1 MVPTTIPTTTGAPD
15 SCRACAIGART
26 AEETRAVSIARA
38 PIRHRVRPGSDA
50 IRRSRACRSRA
61 GRAWSRACAR
71 WPAPRGGVELGR
83 IAHRGVHRLRH
94 PRSVDDGPARA
105 HSPPSAFAAQ
115 LGDAPRAAPPRVPAT
130 SSVRRMPESI
140 PGARAAL
147 ERLRTYSALP
157 LVATPT
163 PVHEMARLRAALGG
177 GPRLLIKRD
186 DTIPFGFGGNKVR
199 KLAFVAAQAV
209 AEGADAL
216 VTTGGIQSNHARVTA
231 AVAAT
236 LGMRCVLIA
245 NGARQERPTANAL
258 LDALLG
264 ADVRYVA
271 SREGRNAA
279 IDDATAQLARE
290 GRRPFTIPLG
300 ASTPLGALGFARAIG
315 EMLEQGPAPDV
326 IVHSSSSGGTQ
337 AGLLA
342 GCALYGLATRVVG
355 VSPDDPVA
363 SIAGRVRDVV
373 QGMGPLLGVDGAG
386 LANARP
392 IEIDDG
398 FIGDG
403 YGVPSDASREA
414 QRLAAQREAI
424 FVDNTY
430 TAKALAGLIAA
441 VRAGRIPAD
450 ATVLFWH
457 TGGQVGIFA

>member
-1 MVPTTIPTTTGAPD
+1 
-15 SCRACAIGART
+15 
-26 AEETRAVSIARA
+26 
-38 PIRHRVRPGSDA
+38 
-50 IRRSRACRSRA
+50 
-61 GRAWSRACAR
+61 
-71 WPAPRGGVELGR
+71 
-83 IAHRGVHRLRH
+83 
-94 PRSVDDGPARA
+94 
-105 HSPPSAFAAQ
+105 
-115 LGDAPRAAPPRVPAT
+115 
-130 SSVRRMPESI
+130 MPESI
-140 PGARAAL
+140 PGARAAI
-147 ERLRTYSALP
+147 ERLREHPALP
-157 LVATPT
+157 LVPTPT
-163 PVHEMARLRAALGG
+163 PVHEMARLRTELGG

-186 DTIPFGFGGNKVR
+186 DAIPFGFGGNKVR

-209 AEGADAL
+209 ADGADAL

-271 SREGRNAA
+271 SREERNAA
-279 IDDATAQLARE
+279 IDDAAAQLARE
-290 GRRPFTIPLG
+290 GRRPFRIPLG

-315 EMLEQGPAPDV
+315 EVLEQMPAPDV

-342 GCALYGLATRVVG
+342 GVALHGITTRVIG
-355 VSPDDPVA
+355 VSPDDPAA
-363 SIAGRVRDVV
+363 SIAGRVRDIL
-373 QGMGPLLGVDGAG
+373 QGMRPLLGVDGAA
-386 LANARP
+386 LAGARP
-392 IEIDDG
+392 IEIDDA

-403 YGVPSDASREA
+403 YGLPSDASREA
-414 QRLAAQREAI
+414 QCLAAQREAI

-441 VRAGRIPAD
+441 VRARRIPAD

>member
-1 MVPTTIPTTTGAPD
+1 
-15 SCRACAIGART
+15 
-26 AEETRAVSIARA
+26 
-38 PIRHRVRPGSDA
+38 
-50 IRRSRACRSRA
+50 
-61 GRAWSRACAR
+61 
-71 WPAPRGGVELGR
+71 
-83 IAHRGVHRLRH
+83 
-94 PRSVDDGPARA
+94 
-105 HSPPSAFAAQ
+105 
-115 LGDAPRAAPPRVPAT
+115 
-130 SSVRRMPESI
+130 MPESI
-140 PGARAAL
+140 PGARAAI
-147 ERLRTYSALP
+147 ERLREHPALP
-157 LVATPT
+157 LVPTPT
-163 PVHEMARLRAALGG
+163 PVHEMARLRTELGG

-186 DTIPFGFGGNKVR
+186 DAIPFAFGGNKVR

-209 AEGADAL
+209 ADGADAL

-271 SREGRNAA
+271 SREERNAA
-279 IDDATAQLARE
+279 IDDAAAQLARE
-290 GRRPFTIPLG
+290 GRRPFRIPLG

-315 EMLEQGPAPDV
+315 EVLEQMPAPDV

-342 GCALYGLATRVVG
+342 GVALHGITTRVIG
-355 VSPDDPVA
+355 VSPDDPAA
-363 SIAGRVRDVV
+363 SIAGRVRDIL
-373 QGMGPLLGVDGAG
+373 QGMGPLLGVDGAA
-386 LANARP
+386 LAGARP
-392 IEIDDG
+392 IEIDDA

-403 YGVPSDASREA
+403 YGLPSDASREA
-414 QRLAAQREAI
+414 QCLAAQREAI
-424 FVDNTY
+424 LVDNTY

-441 VRAGRIPAD
+441 VRARRIPAD

>member
-1 MVPTTIPTTTGAPD
+1 
-15 SCRACAIGART
+15 
-26 AEETRAVSIARA
+26 
-38 PIRHRVRPGSDA
+38 
-50 IRRSRACRSRA
+50 
-61 GRAWSRACAR
+61 
-71 WPAPRGGVELGR
+71 
-83 IAHRGVHRLRH
+83 
-94 PRSVDDGPARA
+94 
-105 HSPPSAFAAQ
+105 
-115 LGDAPRAAPPRVPAT
+115 
-130 SSVRRMPESI
+130 MPESI
-140 PGARAAL
+140 PGARAAI
-147 ERLRTYSALP
+147 ERLREHPALP
-157 LVATPT
+157 LVPTPT
-163 PVHEMARLRAALGG
+163 PVHEMARLRTELGG

-186 DTIPFGFGGNKVR
+186 DAIPFGFGGNKVR

-209 AEGADAL
+209 ADGADAL

-271 SREGRNAA
+271 SREERNAA
-279 IDDATAQLARE
+279 IDDAAAQLARE
-290 GRRPFTIPLG
+290 GRRPFRIPLG

-315 EMLEQGPAPDV
+315 EVLEQMPAPDV

-342 GCALYGLATRVVG
+342 GVALHGITTRVIG
-355 VSPDDPVA
+355 VSPDDPAA
-363 SIAGRVRDVV
+363 SIAGRVRDIL
-373 QGMGPLLGVDGAG
+373 QGMGPLLGVDGAA
-386 LANARP
+386 LAGARP
-392 IEIDDG
+392 IEIDDA

-403 YGVPSDASREA
+403 YGIPSDASREA
-414 QRLAAQREAI
+414 QCLAAQREAI

-441 VRAGRIPAD
+441 VRARRIPAD

>member
-1 MVPTTIPTTTGAPD
+1 
-15 SCRACAIGART
+15 
-26 AEETRAVSIARA
+26 
-38 PIRHRVRPGSDA
+38 
-50 IRRSRACRSRA
+50 
-61 GRAWSRACAR
+61 
-71 WPAPRGGVELGR
+71 
-83 IAHRGVHRLRH
+83 
-94 PRSVDDGPARA
+94 
-105 HSPPSAFAAQ
+105 
-115 LGDAPRAAPPRVPAT
+115 
-130 SSVRRMPESI
+130 MPESI
-140 PGARAAL
+140 PGARAAI
-147 ERLRTYSALP
+147 ERLREHPALP
-157 LVATPT
+157 LVPTPT
-163 PVHEMARLRAALGG
+163 PVHEMARLRTELGG

-186 DTIPFGFGGNKVR
+186 DAIPFGFGGNKVR

-209 AEGADAL
+209 ADGADAL

-271 SREGRNAA
+271 SREERNAA
-279 IDDATAQLARE
+279 IDDAAAQLARE
-290 GRRPFTIPLG
+290 GRRPFRIPLG

-315 EMLEQGPAPDV
+315 EVLEQMPAPDV

-342 GCALYGLATRVVG
+342 GVALHGITTRVIG
-355 VSPDDPVA
+355 VSPDDPAA
-363 SIAGRVRDVV
+363 SISGRVRDIL
-373 QGMGPLLGVDGAG
+373 QGMGPLLGVDGAA
-386 LANARP
+386 LAGARP
-392 IEIDDG
+392 IEIDDA

-403 YGVPSDASREA
+403 YGLPSDASREA
-414 QRLAAQREAI
+414 QCLAAQREAI
-424 FVDNTY
+424 LVDNTY

-441 VRAGRIPAD
+441 VRARRIPAD

>member
-1 MVPTTIPTTTGAPD
+1 MPD
-15 SCRACAIGART
+15 
-26 AEETRAVSIARA
+26 
-38 PIRHRVRPGSDA
+38 
-50 IRRSRACRSRA
+50 
-61 GRAWSRACAR
+61 
-71 WPAPRGGVELGR
+71 
-83 IAHRGVHRLRH
+83 
-94 PRSVDDGPARA
+94 
-105 HSPPSAFAAQ
+105 
-115 LGDAPRAAPPRVPAT
+115 
-130 SSVRRMPESI
+130 SI
-140 PGARAAL
+140 PGARAAVA
-147 ERLRTYSALP
+147 RLRTHPALP
-157 LVATPT
+157 LVTMPT
-163 PVHEMARLRAALGG
+163 PIHEMAGLRAALGG
-177 GPRLLIKRD
+177 GPRLLVKRD

-199 KLAFVAAQAV
+199 KLAFVVAQAV

-245 NGARQERPTANAL
+245 NGTRQERPTANAL

-264 ADVRYVA
+264 ADVRYVS
-271 SREGRNAA
+271 SREERNAA
-279 IDDATAQLARE
+279 IDDAAAQLARE
-290 GRRPFTIPLG
+290 GHKPFTIPLG
-300 ASTPLGALGFARAIG
+300 ASTPLGALGFARAVG
-315 EMLEQGPAPDV
+315 EMLRQGPAPDL
-326 IVHSSSSGGTQ
+326 IYHSSSSAGTQ

-342 GCALYGLATRVVG
+342 GCALHGLATRVVG

-363 SIAGRVRDVV
+363 SIAGRVRDVM
-373 QGMGPLLGVDGAG
+373 QGMGQLLGVDGGALAG
-386 LANARP
+386 ARP

-414 QRLAAQREAI
+414 QRLAARSEAI

-441 VRAGRIPAD
+441 VRARRIPAD

>member
-1 MVPTTIPTTTGAPD
+1 M
-15 SCRACAIGART
+15 
-26 AEETRAVSIARA
+26 
-38 PIRHRVRPGSDA
+38 
-50 IRRSRACRSRA
+50 
-61 GRAWSRACAR
+61 
-71 WPAPRGGVELGR
+71 
-83 IAHRGVHRLRH
+83 
-94 PRSVDDGPARA
+94 
-105 HSPPSAFAAQ
+105 
-115 LGDAPRAAPPRVPAT
+115 
-130 SSVRRMPESI
+130 
-140 PGARAAL
+140 
-147 ERLRTYSALP
+147 
-157 LVATPT
+157 PT
-163 PVHEMARLRAALGG
+163 PIHEMAGLRAALGG
-177 GPRLLIKRD
+177 GPRLLVKRD

-199 KLAFVAAQAV
+199 KLAFVVAQAV

-245 NGARQERPTANAL
+245 NGTRQERPTANAL

-264 ADVRYVA
+264 ADVRYVS
-271 SREGRNAA
+271 SREERNAA
-279 IDDATAQLARE
+279 IDDAAAQLARE
-290 GRRPFTIPLG
+290 GHKPFTIPLG
-300 ASTPLGALGFARAIG
+300 ASTPLGALGFARAVG
-315 EMLEQGPAPDV
+315 EMLRQGPAPDL
-326 IVHSSSSGGTQ
+326 IYHSSSSAGTQ

-342 GCALYGLATRVVG
+342 GCALHGLATRVVG

-363 SIAGRVRDVV
+363 SIAGRVRDVM
-373 QGMGPLLGVDGAG
+373 QGMGQLLGVDGGALAG
-386 LANARP
+386 ARP

-414 QRLAAQREAI
+414 QRLAARSEAI

-441 VRAGRIPAD
+441 VRARRIPAD

>member
-1 MVPTTIPTTTGAPD
+1 
-15 SCRACAIGART
+15 
-26 AEETRAVSIARA
+26 
-38 PIRHRVRPGSDA
+38 
-50 IRRSRACRSRA
+50 
-61 GRAWSRACAR
+61 
-71 WPAPRGGVELGR
+71 
-83 IAHRGVHRLRH
+83 
-94 PRSVDDGPARA
+94 
-105 HSPPSAFAAQ
+105 
-115 LGDAPRAAPPRVPAT
+115 
-130 SSVRRMPESI
+130 MPESI
-140 PGARAAL
+140 PGARAAN
-147 ERLRTYSALP
+147 ERLREHPALP
-157 LVATPT
+157 LVPTPT
-163 PVHEMARLRAALGG
+163 PVHEMARLRTELGG

-186 DTIPFGFGGNKVR
+186 DAIPFGFGGNKVR

-209 AEGADAL
+209 ADGADAL

-245 NGARQERPTANAL
+245 NGARQERPTGNAL

-271 SREGRNAA
+271 SREERNAA
-279 IDDATAQLARE
+279 IDDAAAQLARE
-290 GRRPFTIPLG
+290 GRRPFRIPLG

-315 EMLEQGPAPDV
+315 EVLEQMPAPDV

-342 GCALYGLATRVVG
+342 GIALHGITTRVIG
-355 VSPDDPVA
+355 VSPDDPAA
-363 SIAGRVRDVV
+363 SIAGRVRDIL
-373 QGMGPLLGVDGAG
+373 QGMGPLLGVDGAA
-386 LANARP
+386 LAGARP
-392 IEIDDG
+392 IEIDDA

-403 YGVPSDASREA
+403 YGLPSDASREA
-414 QRLAAQREAI
+414 QCLAAQREAI

-441 VRAGRIPAD
+441 VRARRIPAD

>member
-1 MVPTTIPTTTGAPD
+1 
-15 SCRACAIGART
+15 
-26 AEETRAVSIARA
+26 
-38 PIRHRVRPGSDA
+38 
-50 IRRSRACRSRA
+50 
-61 GRAWSRACAR
+61 
-71 WPAPRGGVELGR
+71 
-83 IAHRGVHRLRH
+83 
-94 PRSVDDGPARA
+94 
-105 HSPPSAFAAQ
+105 
-115 LGDAPRAAPPRVPAT
+115 
-130 SSVRRMPESI
+130 MPESI
-140 PGARAAL
+140 PGARAAI
-147 ERLRTYSALP
+147 ERLREHPALP
-157 LVATPT
+157 LVPTPT
-163 PVHEMARLRAALGG
+163 PVHEMARLRTELGG

-186 DTIPFGFGGNKVR
+186 DAIPFGFGGNKVR

-209 AEGADAL
+209 ADGADAL

-271 SREGRNAA
+271 SREERNAA
-279 IDDATAQLARE
+279 IDDAAAQLARE
-290 GRRPFTIPLG
+290 GRRPFRIPLG

-315 EMLEQGPAPDV
+315 ELLEQMPAPDV

-342 GCALYGLATRVVG
+342 GVALHGITTRVIG
-355 VSPDDPVA
+355 VSPDDPAA
-363 SIAGRVRDVV
+363 SIAGRVRDIL
-373 QGMGPLLGVDGAG
+373 QGMGPLLGVDGAA
-386 LANARP
+386 LAGARP
-392 IEIDDG
+392 IEIDDA

-403 YGVPSDASREA
+403 YGLPSDASREA

-441 VRAGRIPAD
+441 VRARRIPAD

>member
-1 MVPTTIPTTTGAPD
+1 
-15 SCRACAIGART
+15 
-26 AEETRAVSIARA
+26 
-38 PIRHRVRPGSDA
+38 
-50 IRRSRACRSRA
+50 
-61 GRAWSRACAR
+61 
-71 WPAPRGGVELGR
+71 
-83 IAHRGVHRLRH
+83 
-94 PRSVDDGPARA
+94 
-105 HSPPSAFAAQ
+105 
-115 LGDAPRAAPPRVPAT
+115 
-130 SSVRRMPESI
+130 MPESI
-140 PGARAAL
+140 PGARAAI
-147 ERLRTYSALP
+147 ERLREHPALP
-157 LVATPT
+157 LVPTPT
-163 PVHEMARLRAALGG
+163 PVHEMARLRTELGG

-186 DTIPFGFGGNKVR
+186 DAIPFGFGGNKVR

-209 AEGADAL
+209 ADGADAL

-271 SREGRNAA
+271 SREERNAA
-279 IDDATAQLARE
+279 IDDAAAQLARE
-290 GRRPFTIPLG
+290 GRRPFRIPLG

-315 EMLEQGPAPDV
+315 EVLEQMPAPDV

-342 GCALYGLATRVVG
+342 GVALHGITTRVIG
-355 VSPDDPVA
+355 VSPDDPAA
-363 SIAGRVRDVV
+363 SIAARVRDIL
-373 QGMGPLLGVDGAG
+373 QGMGPLLGVDGAA
-386 LANARP
+386 LAGARP
-392 IEIDDG
+392 IEIDDA

-403 YGVPSDASREA
+403 YGLPSDASREA
-414 QRLAAQREAI
+414 QCLAAQREAI

-441 VRAGRIPAD
+441 VRARRIPAD

>member
-1 MVPTTIPTTTGAPD
+1 VTI
-15 SCRACAIGART
+15 
-26 AEETRAVSIARA
+26 SILE
-38 PIRHRVRPGSDA
+38 
-50 IRRSRACRSRA
+50 
-61 GRAWSRACAR
+61 
-71 WPAPRGGVELGR
+71 APRVSLLAG
-83 IAHRGVHRLRH
+83 
-94 PRSVDDGPARA
+94 
-105 HSPPSAFAAQ
+105 
-115 LGDAPRAAPPRVPAT
+115 
-130 SSVRRMPESI
+130 
-140 PGARAAL
+140 
-147 ERLRTYSALP
+147 
-157 LVATPT
+157 PT
-163 PVHEMARLRAALGG
+163 PVEEMSRLRAVLGG
-177 GPRLLIKRD
+177 RGLPRLLVKRD
-186 DTIPFGFGGNKVR
+186 DAIPFGFGGNKVR

-209 AEGADAL
+209 ADGADAL

-271 SREGRNAA
+271 SREERNAA
-279 IDDATAQLARE
+279 IDDAAAQLARE
-290 GRRPFTIPLG
+290 GRRPFRIPLG

-315 EMLEQGPAPDV
+315 EVLEQMPAPDV

-342 GCALYGLATRVVG
+342 GVALHGITTRVIG
-355 VSPDDPVA
+355 VSPDDPAV
-363 SIAGRVRDVV
+363 SIAGRVRDIL
-373 QGMGPLLGVDGAG
+373 QGMGPLLGVHGAA
-386 LANARP
+386 LAGARP
-392 IEIDDG
+392 IEIDDA

-403 YGVPSDASREA
+403 YGLPSDASREA

-430 TAKALAGLIAA
+430 TAKALAELIAA
-441 VRAGRIPAD
+441 VRARRIPAD

>member
-1 MVPTTIPTTTGAPD
+1 
-15 SCRACAIGART
+15 
-26 AEETRAVSIARA
+26 
-38 PIRHRVRPGSDA
+38 
-50 IRRSRACRSRA
+50 
-61 GRAWSRACAR
+61 
-71 WPAPRGGVELGR
+71 
-83 IAHRGVHRLRH
+83 
-94 PRSVDDGPARA
+94 
-105 HSPPSAFAAQ
+105 
-115 LGDAPRAAPPRVPAT
+115 
-130 SSVRRMPESI
+130 MPESI
-140 PGARAAL
+140 PGAPAAI
-147 ERLRTYSALP
+147 ERLREHPALP
-157 LVATPT
+157 LVPTPT
-163 PVHEMARLRAALGG
+163 PVHEMARLRTELGG

-186 DTIPFGFGGNKVR
+186 DAIPFGFGGNKVR

-209 AEGADAL
+209 ADGADAL

-271 SREGRNAA
+271 SREERNAA
-279 IDDATAQLARE
+279 IDDAAAQLARE
-290 GRRPFTIPLG
+290 GRRPFRIPLG

-315 EMLEQGPAPDV
+315 EVLEQMPAPDV

-342 GCALYGLATRVVG
+342 GIALHGITTRVIG
-355 VSPDDPVA
+355 VSPDDPAA
-363 SIAGRVRDVV
+363 SIAGRVRDIL
-373 QGMGPLLGVDGAG
+373 QGMGPLLGVDGAA
-386 LANARP
+386 LAGARP
-392 IEIDDG
+392 IEIDDA

-403 YGVPSDASREA
+403 YGIPSDASREA
-414 QRLAAQREAI
+414 QCLAAQREAI

-430 TAKALAGLIAA
+430 TAKALAELIAA
-441 VRAGRIPAD
+441 VRARRIPAD

>member
-1 MVPTTIPTTTGAPD
+1 
-15 SCRACAIGART
+15 
-26 AEETRAVSIARA
+26 
-38 PIRHRVRPGSDA
+38 
-50 IRRSRACRSRA
+50 
-61 GRAWSRACAR
+61 
-71 WPAPRGGVELGR
+71 
-83 IAHRGVHRLRH
+83 
-94 PRSVDDGPARA
+94 
-105 HSPPSAFAAQ
+105 
-115 LGDAPRAAPPRVPAT
+115 
-130 SSVRRMPESI
+130 
-140 PGARAAL
+140 
-147 ERLRTYSALP
+147 
-157 LVATPT
+157 
-163 PVHEMARLRAALGG
+163 
-177 GPRLLIKRD
+177 
-186 DTIPFGFGGNKVR
+186 
-199 KLAFVAAQAV
+199 VAAQAV
-209 AEGADAL
+209 ADGADAL

-271 SREGRNAA
+271 SREERNAA
-279 IDDATAQLARE
+279 IDDAAAQLARE
-290 GRRPFTIPLG
+290 GRRPFRIPLG

-315 EMLEQGPAPDV
+315 EVLEQMPAPDV

-342 GCALYGLATRVVG
+342 GVALHGITTRVIG
-355 VSPDDPVA
+355 VSPDDPAA
-363 SIAGRVRDVV
+363 SIAGRVRDIL
-373 QGMGPLLGVDGAG
+373 QGMGPLLGVDGAA
-386 LANARP
+386 LAGARP
-392 IEIDDG
+392 IEIDDA

-403 YGVPSDASREA
+403 YGLPSDASREA

-441 VRAGRIPAD
+441 VRARRIPAD

>member
-1 MVPTTIPTTTGAPD
+1 
-15 SCRACAIGART
+15 
-26 AEETRAVSIARA
+26 
-38 PIRHRVRPGSDA
+38 
-50 IRRSRACRSRA
+50 
-61 GRAWSRACAR
+61 
-71 WPAPRGGVELGR
+71 
-83 IAHRGVHRLRH
+83 
-94 PRSVDDGPARA
+94 
-105 HSPPSAFAAQ
+105 
-115 LGDAPRAAPPRVPAT
+115 
-130 SSVRRMPESI
+130 MPESI
-140 PGARAAL
+140 PGARAAI
-147 ERLRTYSALP
+147 ERLRAHPALS
-157 LVATPT
+157 LVTTPT
-163 PVHEMARLRAALGG
+163 PLHEMARLRAALGG

-209 AEGADAL
+209 ADGADAL

-245 NGARQERPTANAL
+245 NGVRQERPTANAL

-264 ADVRYVA
+264 AEVRYVA
-271 SREGRNAA
+271 SREDRNAA
-279 IDDATAQLARE
+279 IDDAVAQLARA
-290 GRRPFTIPLG
+290 GRRPFRIPLG

-315 EMLEQGPAPDV
+315 EMLEQGPPPDV

-342 GCALYGLATRVVG
+342 GVALHGIATRVVG
-355 VSPDDPVA
+355 VSPDDPAA
-363 SIAGRVRDVV
+363 SIAGRVRDILH
-373 QGMGPLLGVDGAG
+373 GMGPLLGVEGAALAGAG
-386 LANARP
+386 P
-392 IEIDDG
+392 IEIDDA

-414 QRLAAQREAI
+414 QRLAAQREGI

-441 VRAGRIPAD
+441 VRSGRIPAD

>member
-1 MVPTTIPTTTGAPD
+1 
-15 SCRACAIGART
+15 
-26 AEETRAVSIARA
+26 
-38 PIRHRVRPGSDA
+38 
-50 IRRSRACRSRA
+50 
-61 GRAWSRACAR
+61 
-71 WPAPRGGVELGR
+71 
-83 IAHRGVHRLRH
+83 
-94 PRSVDDGPARA
+94 
-105 HSPPSAFAAQ
+105 
-115 LGDAPRAAPPRVPAT
+115 
-130 SSVRRMPESI
+130 MPESI
-140 PGARAAL
+140 PGARAAI
-147 ERLRTYSALP
+147 ERLRAHPALS
-157 LVATPT
+157 LVTTPT
-163 PVHEMARLRAALGG
+163 PLHEMARLRAALGG

-199 KLAFVAAQAV
+199 KLAFVAAHAV
-209 AEGADAL
+209 ADGADAL

-245 NGARQERPTANAL
+245 NGVRQERPTANAL

-264 ADVRYVA
+264 AEVRYVA
-271 SREGRNAA
+271 SREDRNAA
-279 IDDATAQLARE
+279 IDDAVAQLARA
-290 GRRPFTIPLG
+290 GRRPFRIPLG

-315 EMLEQGPAPDV
+315 EMLEQGPPPDV

-342 GCALYGLATRVVG
+342 GVALHGIATRVVG
-355 VSPDDPVA
+355 VSPDDPAA
-363 SIAGRVRDVV
+363 SIAGRVRDILH
-373 QGMGPLLGVDGAG
+373 GMGPLLGVEGAALAGAG
-386 LANARP
+386 P
-392 IEIDDG
+392 IEIDDA

-414 QRLAAQREAI
+414 QRLAAQREGI

>member
-1 MVPTTIPTTTGAPD
+1 
-15 SCRACAIGART
+15 
-26 AEETRAVSIARA
+26 
-38 PIRHRVRPGSDA
+38 
-50 IRRSRACRSRA
+50 
-61 GRAWSRACAR
+61 
-71 WPAPRGGVELGR
+71 
-83 IAHRGVHRLRH
+83 
-94 PRSVDDGPARA
+94 
-105 HSPPSAFAAQ
+105 
-115 LGDAPRAAPPRVPAT
+115 
-130 SSVRRMPESI
+130 MPESI
-140 PGARAAL
+140 PGARAAI
-147 ERLRTYSALP
+147 ERLREHPALP
-157 LVATPT
+157 LVPTPT
-163 PVHEMARLRAALGG
+163 PVHEMARLRTELGG

-186 DTIPFGFGGNKVR
+186 DAIPFGFGGNKVR

-209 AEGADAL
+209 ADGADAL

-271 SREGRNAA
+271 SREERNAA
-279 IDDATAQLARE
+279 IDDAAAQLARE
-290 GRRPFTIPLG
+290 GRRPFRIPLG

-315 EMLEQGPAPDV
+315 EVLEQMPAPDV

-342 GCALYGLATRVVG
+342 GVALHGITTRVIG
-355 VSPDDPVA
+355 VSPDDPAA
-363 SIAGRVRDVV
+363 SIAGRVRDIL
-373 QGMGPLLGVDGAG
+373 QGMGPLLGVDGAA
-386 LANARP
+386 LAGARP
-392 IEIDDG
+392 IEIDDA

-403 YGVPSDASREA
+403 YGLPSDASREA
-414 QRLAAQREAI
+414 QCLAAQREAI

-441 VRAGRIPAD
+441 VRARRIPAD

>member
-1 MVPTTIPTTTGAPD
+1 
-15 SCRACAIGART
+15 
-26 AEETRAVSIARA
+26 
-38 PIRHRVRPGSDA
+38 
-50 IRRSRACRSRA
+50 
-61 GRAWSRACAR
+61 
-71 WPAPRGGVELGR
+71 
-83 IAHRGVHRLRH
+83 
-94 PRSVDDGPARA
+94 
-105 HSPPSAFAAQ
+105 
-115 LGDAPRAAPPRVPAT
+115 
-130 SSVRRMPESI
+130 MPESI
-140 PGARAAL
+140 PGARAAI
-147 ERLRTYSALP
+147 ERLREHPALP
-157 LVATPT
+157 LVPTPT
-163 PVHEMARLRAALGG
+163 PVHEMARLRTELGG

-186 DTIPFGFGGNKVR
+186 DAIPFGFGGNKVR

-209 AEGADAL
+209 ADGADAL

-271 SREGRNAA
+271 SREERNAA
-279 IDDATAQLARE
+279 IDDAAAQLARE
-290 GRRPFTIPLG
+290 GRRPFRIPLG

-315 EMLEQGPAPDV
+315 ELLEQMPAPDV

-342 GCALYGLATRVVG
+342 GVALHGITTRVIG
-355 VSPDDPVA
+355 VSPDDPAA
-363 SIAGRVRDVV
+363 SIAGRVRDIL
-373 QGMGPLLGVDGAG
+373 QGMGPLLGVDGAA
-386 LANARP
+386 LAGARP
-392 IEIDDG
+392 IEIDDA

-403 YGVPSDASREA
+403 YGLPSDASREA
-414 QRLAAQREAI
+414 QCLAAQREAI
-424 FVDNTY
+424 LVDNTY

-441 VRAGRIPAD
+441 VRARRIPAD

>member
-1 MVPTTIPTTTGAPD
+1 
-15 SCRACAIGART
+15 
-26 AEETRAVSIARA
+26 
-38 PIRHRVRPGSDA
+38 
-50 IRRSRACRSRA
+50 
-61 GRAWSRACAR
+61 
-71 WPAPRGGVELGR
+71 
-83 IAHRGVHRLRH
+83 
-94 PRSVDDGPARA
+94 
-105 HSPPSAFAAQ
+105 
-115 LGDAPRAAPPRVPAT
+115 
-130 SSVRRMPESI
+130 MPESI
-140 PGARAAL
+140 PGARAAI
-147 ERLRTYSALP
+147 ERLREHPALP
-157 LVATPT
+157 LVPTPT
-163 PVHEMARLRAALGG
+163 PVHEMARLRTELGG

-186 DTIPFGFGGNKVR
+186 DAIPFGFGGNKVR

-209 AEGADAL
+209 ADGADAL

-271 SREGRNAA
+271 SREERNAA
-279 IDDATAQLARE
+279 IDDAAAQLARE
-290 GRRPFTIPLG
+290 GRRPFRIPLG

-315 EMLEQGPAPDV
+315 EVLEQMPAPDV

-342 GCALYGLATRVVG
+342 GIALHGITTRVIG
-355 VSPDDPVA
+355 VSPDDPAA
-363 SIAGRVRDVV
+363 SIAGRVRDIL
-373 QGMGPLLGVDGAG
+373 QGMGPLLGVHGAA
-386 LANARP
+386 LAGARP
-392 IEIDDG
+392 IEIDDA

-403 YGVPSDASREA
+403 YGIPSDASREA
-414 QRLAAQREAI
+414 QCLAAQREAI

-430 TAKALAGLIAA
+430 TAKALAELIAA
-441 VRAGRIPAD
+441 VRARRIPAD

>member
-1 MVPTTIPTTTGAPD
+1 
-15 SCRACAIGART
+15 
-26 AEETRAVSIARA
+26 
-38 PIRHRVRPGSDA
+38 
-50 IRRSRACRSRA
+50 
-61 GRAWSRACAR
+61 
-71 WPAPRGGVELGR
+71 
-83 IAHRGVHRLRH
+83 
-94 PRSVDDGPARA
+94 
-105 HSPPSAFAAQ
+105 
-115 LGDAPRAAPPRVPAT
+115 
-130 SSVRRMPESI
+130 MPESI
-140 PGARAAL
+140 PGARAAI
-147 ERLRTYSALP
+147 ERLRAHPALS
-157 LVATPT
+157 LVTTPT
-163 PVHEMARLRAALGG
+163 PLHEMARLRAALGG

-199 KLAFVAAQAV
+199 KLAFVAAHAV
-209 AEGADAL
+209 ADGADAL

-245 NGARQERPTANAL
+245 NGVRQERPTANAL

-264 ADVRYVA
+264 AEVRYVA
-271 SREGRNAA
+271 SREDRNAA
-279 IDDATAQLARE
+279 IDDAVAQLARA
-290 GRRPFTIPLG
+290 GRRPFRIPLG

-315 EMLEQGPAPDV
+315 EMLEQGPPPDV

-342 GCALYGLATRVVG
+342 GVALHGIATRVVG
-355 VSPDDPVA
+355 VSPDDPAA
-363 SIAGRVRDVV
+363 SIAGRVRDILH
-373 QGMGPLLGVDGAG
+373 GMGPLLGVEGAALAGAG
-386 LANARP
+386 P
-392 IEIDDG
+392 IEIDEA

-414 QRLAAQREAI
+414 QRLAAQREGI